1 MNKQTLKQQ
10 VLNHIQNMAA
20 GKTSDQL
27 ILWLGD
33 EVIETATGRSRGEGS
48 ISILEATQY
57 KWGIM
62 LNINDEARGYRGT
75 AALDDYMTCLD
86 EEFES
91 GRNIRLEIGKAR
103 DRRAMWQ
110 MANDD
115 TREGNYTNGY

>member
-62 LNINDEARGYRGT
+62 LNINDQARGYRGT